1 MADQIADLSA
11 GREMSLSLV
20 AELNGHQ
27 GPKHVLDLA
36 NDLALV
42 SAQRQTAAGLFES
55 MKQDATKLW
64 RPICAIPCC

>member
-11 GREMSLSLV
+11 GREMSLSLA

-42 SAQRQTAAGLFES
+42 
-55 MKQDATKLW
+55 
-64 RPICAIPCC
+64 